1 MMIANHLPEL
11 NCTREDV
18 EVLDVVSP
26 GQELSRLYKRVLH
39 VIGICEPLCV
49 QGDDGGCH
57 LGELEGVLDDGGA
70 GCFEG
75 RGDAEGGRW
84 QVEEGGER
92 EGEAGPG
99 RREDQ
104 GDRGEN

>member
-1 MMIANHLPEL
+1 L
-11 NCTREDV
+11 
-18 EVLDVVSP
+18 LDVLTP
-26 GQELSRLYKRVLH
+26 GHFLSRLEKCVLH
-39 VIGICEPLCV
+39 VVRVGEPLSV
-49 QGDDGGCH
+49 QGDDGGRH
-57 LGELEGVLDDGGA
+57 LGELEGVLDDGRA

-75 RGDAEGGRW
+75 RGDSEGGRW